1 MYDLNLNIPNITA
14 KKYSTD
20 NRFVLLKNYL
30 GELNEKISFALT
42 DKVESDINA
51 LSEKYEKEQK
61 ETRNETDTCRIQN
74 MNNYNALK
82 TEIEGLSAFEEL
94 SCECSAATESPVS
107 YIRYYPFFNAVYLR
121 VRLTT
126 KIELTAGTNYTVVT
140 VPKHTSGV
148 FVPLQSAVG
157 LSSDARITAGIKYK
171 TGEITFRSDTNV
183 PAGCYI
189 YLSGWYPADYEEQE
203 G

>member
-1 MYDLNLNIPNITA
+1 MYDLNLSIPNITA

-61 ETRNETDTCRIQN
+61 ETRSETDNCRVQN

-82 TEIEGLSAFEEL
+82 TEIGELSAYEEL
-94 SCECSAATESPVS
+94 SCECTAATESPVL
-107 YIRYYPFFNAVYLR
+107 YIRYYPFFDAVYLR
-121 VRLTT
+121 VRLTAKT
-126 KIELTAGTNYTVVT
+126 ELTAGTNYIVAT
-140 VPKHTSGV
+140 VPEHTPGV
-148 FVPLQSAVG
+148 FVPLQSMAG
-157 LSSDARITAGIKYK
+157 LSLEVQSTAGIKYK

-189 YLSGWYPADYEEQE
+189 YISGWYPADYEEQE